1 MVPAHAGTGLICVEE
16 RFHCEGFGDIGALLV
31 FGQTFAFAAAR
42 RQSGS
47 HPFRKKNSSFPNKSR
62 AS

>member
-31 FGQTFAFAAAR
+31 FGQTFAFAVVPAPIEFTSIP
-42 RQSGS
+42 QEKLIL
-47 HPFRKKNSSFPNKSR
+47 P
-62 AS
+62 